1 MIEPALRTCK
11 LSPSVSESQTTTGST
26 ATPAEAPESGFR
38 LAVLNPG
45 GRDPNVVYADGPG
58 TPGDGG
64 HPPINFHAY
73 AAATGGDFLDSI
85 KAALAGNHD
94 AVLVLIRRR
103 VKISLDA
110 VRQLKAAGRTVLVSW
125 KEAGPYQI
133 AEQLRSSSTL
143 DSYQEILSLADGVL
157 SPCAVLPPRWG
168 WISAVEFAR
177 KTRFI
182 PTPYP
187 LESRAWDFGKPIDQ
201 RKGILVG
208 TREFF
213 TPIRN
218 HLLTLAESAA
228 LTADLNVPVTVINSD
243 KKAGRRM
250 LQQLEESFP
259 EGSLHIIDG
268 PLPYREYLDLMAS
281 HKLVFQLDRGAVPG
295 QVAGDALLC
304 RTLCAG
310 GNSAIE
316 QLVFPEF
323 ADTVG
328 SSLDALRTKV
338 RHLLSDNNA
347 YRAAVESANRQA
359 MATVS
364 YSVVA
369 EQLRHFVDEA
379 GSTGTP

>member
-1 MIEPALRTCK
+1 MSAPQA
-11 LSPSVSESQTTTGST
+11 TTDST
-26 ATPAEAPESGFR
+26 ATPADSSNPGFR

-45 GRDPNVVYADGPG
+45 GRDPKVTYADGPG
-58 TPGDGG
+58 APGDSG

-73 AAATGGDFLDSI
+73 AAATGGDFLDSVR
-85 KAALAGNHD
+85 AALAADHD

-103 VKISLDA
+103 VKVSLDA
-110 VRQLKAAGRTVLVSW
+110 VQRLKDAGRTVLVSW

-133 AEQLRSSSTL
+133 AEQLGSSSTL
-143 DSYQEILSLADGVL
+143 DSYQEILSLADGVV

-168 WISAVEFAR
+168 WINAAEFAR

-187 LESRAWDFGKPIDQ
+187 LDFDAWNFGKPIEQ

-218 HLLTLAESAA
+218 HLLTLAESAT
-228 LTADLNVPVTVINSD
+228 LTADLSVPVTVINSD

-250 LQQLEESFP
+250 LEQLEESFP
-259 EGSLHIIDG
+259 EGSLRIIDR
-268 PLPYREYLDLMAS
+268 PLPYRDYLSLMAS

-316 QLVFPEF
+316 QLVFPDF
-323 ADTVG
+323 ADTAG
-328 SSLDALRTKV
+328 SSLDALRSKV
-338 RHLLSDNNA
+338 RHLLSDDSA
-347 YRAAVESANRQA
+347 YRSAVETANQRA
-359 MATVS
+359 GESIS

-369 EQLRHFVDEA
+369 KQLKSFVDEVRSA
-379 GSTGTP
+379 R

>member
-1 MIEPALRTCK
+1 M
-11 LSPSVSESQTTTGST
+11 
-26 ATPAEAPESGFR
+26 
-38 LAVLNPG
+38 LNPG
-45 GRDPNVVYADGPG
+45 GRDPHVAYTSGPG
-58 TPGDGG
+58 TADGSG

-73 AAATGGDFLDSI
+73 AAATGGDFLNSVS
-85 KAALAGNHD
+85 AALTADHD
-94 AVLVLIRRR
+94 AVLILIRRR
-103 VKISLDA
+103 VKVSLEA
-110 VRQLKAAGRTVLVSW
+110 VQRLKDAGRTVLVSW

-157 SPCAVLPPRWG
+157 SPCAVLPPCWG
-168 WISAVEFAR
+168 WISAAEFAR

-187 LESRAWDFGKPIDQ
+187 LQFDAWDFSKPVEQ

-208 TREFF
+208 TRKFF

-218 HLLTLAESAA
+218 HLLTLAESAT
-228 LTADLNVPVTVINSD
+228 LTADLNVPVTVINGD
-243 KKAGRRM
+243 KRAGRRM

-259 EGSLHIIDG
+259 EGSLRIIER
-268 PLPYREYLDLMAS
+268 PLPYRQYLDLMAS

-316 QLVFPEF
+316 QLVFPDF
-323 ADTVG
+323 TDTVG
-328 SSLDALRTKV
+328 SSLDGLRTKV
-338 RHLLSDNNA
+338 RHLLSDDSA
-347 YRAAVESANRQA
+347 YQSAVDTANQRALES
-359 MATVS
+359 VS

-369 EQLRHFVDEA
+369 DQLHSFVDHLRTSA
-379 GSTGTP
+379 PA

>member
-1 MIEPALRTCK
+1 M
-11 LSPSVSESQTTTGST
+11 SEHRSTTNST
-26 ATPAEAPESGFR
+26 AAPADSSNPGFR

-45 GRDPNVVYADGPG
+45 GRDPHIAYVDGPG
-58 TPGDGG
+58 TPDDSG

-73 AAATGGDFLDSI
+73 AAATGGDFLDSVS
-85 KAALAGNHD
+85 AALAADHC
-94 AVLVLIRRR
+94 AVLVLIRRK
-103 VKISLDA
+103 VKVSLDA
-110 VRQLKAAGRTVLVSW
+110 VRRLKDAGRTVLISW

-168 WISAVEFAR
+168 WISAAEFAR

-187 LESRAWDFGKPIDQ
+187 LEFDAWDFGKPIDQ

-218 HLLTLAESAA
+218 HLLTLAESAT
-228 LTADLNVPVTVINSD
+228 LTADLNVPVTVINSE
-243 KKAGRRM
+243 KRAGRRM
-250 LQQLEESFP
+250 LEQLEESFP
-259 EGSLHIIDG
+259 EGSLRIIDH

-304 RTLCAG
+304 RTLCVG

-316 QLVFPEF
+316 QLVFPDF
-323 ADTVG
+323 ADPAG
-328 SSLDALRTKV
+328 SSLDALRSKV
-338 RHLLSDNNA
+338 RHLLCDDSA
-347 YRAAVESANRQA
+347 YQTAVNTANRRAQES
-359 MATVS
+359 VS
-364 YSVVA
+364 NSVVA
-369 EQLRHFVDEA
+369 EQLKSFVDEIRPA
-379 GSTGTP
+379 T

>member
-1 MIEPALRTCK
+1 MPAD
-11 LSPSVSESQTTTGST
+11 SSNP
-26 ATPAEAPESGFR
+26 GFR

-45 GRDPNVVYADGPG
+45 GRDPHVAYADGPG
-58 TPGDGG
+58 APGDSG

-73 AAATGGDFLDSI
+73 AAATGGDFLDSV
-85 KAALAGNHD
+85 KTALTGDHD
-94 AVLVLIRRR
+94 AVLILIRRR
-103 VKISLDA
+103 VKVSLEA
-110 VRQLKAAGRTVLVSW
+110 VRKLKEAGRTVLVSW

-168 WISAVEFAR
+168 WISAAEFAR

-187 LESRAWDFGKPIDQ
+187 LESSDWDFGKPIEQ

-218 HLLTLAESAA
+218 HLLTLAESAT

-259 EGSLHIIDG
+259 EGSLRIIDR

-281 HKLVFQLDRGAVPG
+281 HKLIFQLDRGAVPG

-316 QLVFPEF
+316 QLIFPDF
-323 ADTVG
+323 ADNSG

-338 RHLLSDNNA
+338 RHLLSDDHA
-347 YRAAVESANRQA
+347 YRAAVDAANQRSKENI
-359 MATVS
+359 S

-369 EQLRHFVDEA
+369 AQLRAFVAELHA
-379 GSTGTP
+379 SI

>member
-1 MIEPALRTCK
+1 
-11 LSPSVSESQTTTGST
+11 VSERHPTNDSFARS
-26 ATPAEAPESGFR
+26 ADSLNPGFR

-45 GRDPNVVYADGPG
+45 GRDPHISYANGPG
-58 TPGDGG
+58 APGDYG

-73 AAATGGDFLDSI
+73 AAATGGDFLDSVNT
-85 KAALAGNHD
+85 ALNNHYE

-103 VKISLDA
+103 VKVSLAA
-110 VRQLKAAGRTVLVSW
+110 VQRLKEAGRTVLVSW
-125 KEAGPYQI
+125 KESGPYQI
-133 AEQLRSSSTL
+133 AEQLGSSATL

-168 WISAVEFAR
+168 WISATEFAR

-187 LESRAWDFGKPIDQ
+187 LEYDSWDFGKPVDQ

-259 EGSLHIIDG
+259 EGSLRIIDR

-295 QVAGDALLC
+295 QVAGDSLLC
-304 RTLCAG
+304 RTLCVG

-316 QLVFPEF
+316 KLVFPDF

-328 SSLDALRTKV
+328 SSLDGLRTKV
-338 RHLLSDNNA
+338 RHLLSDDSA
-347 YRAAVESANRQA
+347 YQSAVDTANQRAGATISYTTVAN
-359 MATVS
+359 
-364 YSVVA
+364 
-369 EQLRHFVDEA
+369 QLRAFVDEMSSPA
-379 GSTGTP
+379 PA